1 MGVVCRR
8 RAAGI
13 ERMIRVLGLAR
24 NQKGQAI
31 VEFAVVFPFQILVTL
46 LILQIAFL
54 YAAGHVVNY
63 AAFAAARAELVGEDS
78 EAAAGAVCTPVA
90 GITDLGTGAEPIYY
104 PGWGDLDRSDI
115 SRERTSVD
123 IVTPL
128 SAEENFIEVTVNCNV
143 ELIFPVAN
151 RIVPWIPLMP
161 SENYGEV
168 GEIPHVTMIASQR
181 LPVPW
186 RK

>member
-1 MGVVCRR
+1 MKG
-8 RAAGI
+8 
-13 ERMIRVLGLAR
+13 
-24 NQKGQAI
+24 NQEGQAV

-46 LILQIAFL
+46 LILQMTFL
-54 YAAGHVVNY
+54 YVAGHVVNY
-63 AAFAAARAELVGEDS
+63 AAFAAARAELVGEGA
-78 EAAAGAVCTPVA
+78 EQAAEAVCTPIA

-123 IVTPL
+123 IRMPL
-128 SAEENFIEVTVNCNV
+128 SADQRFIEVSVNCDV

-151 RIVPWIPLMP
+151 RIVSWIPLMP
-161 SENYGEV
+161 NESYGET
-168 GEIPHVTMIASQR
+168 GEIPYVAVTASHR

>member
-1 MGVVCRR
+1 V
-8 RAAGI
+8 
-13 ERMIRVLGLAR
+13 
-24 NQKGQAI
+24 

-46 LILQIAFL
+46 LILQITFL
-54 YAAGHVVNY
+54 YVAGHVVNY
-63 AAFAAARAELVGEDS
+63 AAFAATRAELVGEDAEQAA
-78 EAAAGAVCTPVA
+78 EAICTPIA

-104 PGWGDLDRSDI
+104 PGWGNLDRSDI

-123 IVTPL
+123 ILTPL
-128 SAEENFIEVTVNCNV
+128 SADERFIEVSVRCKV

-151 RIVPWIPLMP
+151 RIVSWIPLMP
-161 SENYGEV
+161 DESYGAL
-168 GEIPHVTMIASQR
+168 GEIPHVAVTALHR